1 MKQKKTNHYL
11 LGTVFCLLLLLLL
24 TPGQATKVQ
33 AATDNSLID
42 VKLAEGIRRYD
53 YAYEVLNLVNQERAK
68 SNKSPGTDSLR
79 VPYPSK
85 RHQLY
90 DCFSIFRV

>member
-53 YAYEVLNLVNQERAK
+53 YAYEVLNLVNQETCEIKPAARNYGQK
-68 SNKSPGTDSLR
+68 SSGMRHDKSPGN
-79 VPYPSK
+79 
-85 RHQLY
+85 
-90 DCFSIFRV
+90 

>member
-42 VKLAEGIRRYD
+42 VKLAGR
-53 YAYEVLNLVNQERAK
+53 NQTLR
-68 SNKSPGTDSLR
+68 LR
-79 VPYPSK
+79 V
-85 RHQLY
+85 
-90 DCFSIFRV
+90 

>member
-42 VKLAEGIRRYD
+42 VKL
-53 YAYEVLNLVNQERAK
+53 
-68 SNKSPGTDSLR
+68 
-79 VPYPSK
+79 
-85 RHQLY
+85 
-90 DCFSIFRV
+90 SIFRV